1 MADKLAGGF
10 SRKASMENNSQQV
23 LTAFQ
28 QQVKQALMAI
38 GVTAEGYAKENCPV
52 DTGRL
57 RNSITWAVEGAQGA
71 ANTNKHK
78 DGPKDAQPEDYA
90 KRGEPEKNTVV
101 IGTNVEYA
109 PAQEFFDMAHKVGR
123 AHFLRDAATM
133 HGDDYKKLAEAALK
147 D

>member
-1 MADKLAGGF
+1 MADNEYSIKVDF
-10 SRKASMENNSQQV
+10 IDNSQKI

-28 QQVKQALMAI
+28 KQVKQALLAI
-38 GVTAEGYAKENCPV
+38 GSTAERHAKENCPV

-57 RNSITWAVEGAQGA
+57 RNSITWAVEGAQGKP
-71 ANTNKHK
+71 NTNKHP
-78 DGPKDAQPEDYA
+78 DGKTNAEPADY
-90 KRGEPEKNTVV
+90 KKHGEPEKNTVV